1 MPTFAQFGTSEVSK
15 SALVSQF
22 VSTYEASGR
31 KTASGSELRQL
42 QEELER
48 MVARASARVQQLEH
62 SQAQVMRSRAGEG
75 GGNER
80 GSSKRDRDGF
90 RLSDGSLSQ
99 VLAGG
104 TVEAKAVSISAA
116 DSAAVGSSADSK
128 AASKR
133 AKSSSSLASQRVG
146 GSDSE
151 QSVNTSSKVGGDGKY
166 FQAGGGGGGGEQS
179 AMAGQAKAR
188 QHSTGTPVQED
199 FSRVKVTNQVQIQT
213 FWASLEPYFRSIT
226 DEDIGFLESSTDS
239 QEAYTVPRLGKF
251 YARAWAEEE
260 VTHFPDHM
268 SNNKTRYTAKHLLSL
283 DRSSGSQAAATAA
296 AAAAAAAEGRS
307 FSGRELVDSDLTFNS
322 VRLAPLTERIISAL
336 VAERLVVVGGG
347 EDGNGDSGGHMA
359 KHQEFAEFGEGSDSS
374 DGEFVEARHLSSS
387 GEAITLEERLKREL
401 RYIGILDESD

>member
-48 MVARASARVQQLEH
+48 MH

-80 GSSKRDRDGF
+80 GSIKRDRDGF

-133 AKSSSSLASQRVG
+133 AKSSSSLASQR
-146 GSDSE
+146 
-151 QSVNTSSKVGGDGKY
+151 
-166 FQAGGGGGGGEQS
+166 
-179 AMAGQAKAR
+179 
-188 QHSTGTPVQED
+188 
-199 FSRVKVTNQVQIQT
+199 
-213 FWASLEPYFRSIT
+213 
-226 DEDIGFLESSTDS
+226 
-239 QEAYTVPRLGKF
+239 
-251 YARAWAEEE
+251 
-260 VTHFPDHM
+260 
-268 SNNKTRYTAKHLLSL
+268 
-283 DRSSGSQAAATAA
+283 
-296 AAAAAAAEGRS
+296 
-307 FSGRELVDSDLTFNS
+307 
-322 VRLAPLTERIISAL
+322 
-336 VAERLVVVGGG
+336 
-347 EDGNGDSGGHMA
+347 
-359 KHQEFAEFGEGSDSS
+359 
-374 DGEFVEARHLSSS
+374 
-387 GEAITLEERLKREL
+387 
-401 RYIGILDESD
+401 